1 MDPGIT
7 LYLHMLDSAFA
18 RDGWHGAS
26 LVPTLRKLS
35 LEQLTDSN
43 TYEGYSA
50 WGIALHCAY
59 WKYRARRRL
68 IEIVLAEE
76 APKHF
81 ERSPADWPDL
91 PVERTGETW
100 KRDFDLLQN
109 EHRLLKDVVARLTVE
124 QLATPSPKTGE
135 PIAGLVYGVAAHDA
149 YHTAQIRNMG
159 LL

>member
-1 MDPGIT
+1 MESAIALQLD
-7 LYLHMLDSAFA
+7 MLDSAFA
-18 RDGWHGAS
+18 HEGWHGAS

-43 TYEGYSA
+43 TYDGYTA

-68 IEIVLAEE
+68 IEIVLAEDP
-76 APKHF
+76 PKRF

-91 PVERTGETW
+91 PAERTSETW
-100 KRDFDLLQN
+100 KRDFDLLRS
-109 EHRLLKDVVARLTVE
+109 EHQLLKDVVSRLSVA
-124 QLATPSPKTGE
+124 QLATPSPKTSA
-135 PIAGLVYGVAAHDA
+135 PMAGFVYGVAAHDA

>member
-1 MDPGIT
+1 MEPVIT
-7 LYLHMLDSAFA
+7 LNLHMLDSAFA
-18 RDGWHGAS
+18 HEGWHGAS

-35 LEQLTDSN
+35 LEQLTDSD
-43 TYEGYSA
+43 TYEGYTA

-76 APKHF
+76 PPKRF

-91 PVERTGETW
+91 PAERTRETW
-100 KRDFDLLQN
+100 KRDLELLRN
-109 EHRLLKDVVARLTVE
+109 EHQLLKDVVSRLSVK
-124 QLATPSPKTGE
+124 LLVSPSPKTRK
-135 PIAGLVYGVAAHDA
+135 PMAGLIYGVAAHDA